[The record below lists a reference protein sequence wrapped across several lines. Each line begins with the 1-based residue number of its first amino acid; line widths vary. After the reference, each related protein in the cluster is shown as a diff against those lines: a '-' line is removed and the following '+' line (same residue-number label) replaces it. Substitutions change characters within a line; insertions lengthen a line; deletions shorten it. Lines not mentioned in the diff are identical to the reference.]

1 MLSHLNGL
9 VDSKNFNPNFC
20 VLDVNGIG
28 FTVFVSQRSWQTLN
42 PKETAKLYTSL
53 SISQDNV
60 KIYGFSE
67 QWELKLF
74 EMLNSVKGIGA
85 KSSLALLDSLGPQRI
100 LEAIK
105 KESAELLATAPGVG
119 KKTAERIIF
128 ELKPKFQELQLVC
141 GSTAFGDSENAD
153 LSAFSEVASILQSL
167 GYNQFEIDKSL
178 KANKDLIESNTQD
191 MLKACLTWL
200 NSN

>member
-1 MLSHLNGL
+1 MLSHLNGI

-20 VLDVNGIG
+20 VVDVNGIG
-28 FTVFVSQRSWQTLN
+28 FTVFVSHKAWQDLKVN
-42 PKETAKLYTSL
+42 EAAKLYTSL
-53 SISQDNV
+53 SISQENV
-60 KIYGFSE
+60 KIYGFAQ

-85 KSSLALLDSLGPQRI
+85 KSALAILDSVGPQRI
-100 LEAIK
+100 LEAVQ
-105 KESAELLATAPGVG
+105 KESAEILASAPGVG

-128 ELKPKFQELQLVC
+128 ELKPKVRELQMIC
-141 GSTAFGDSENAD
+141 GNTSDDASGGSD
-153 LSAFSEVASILQSL
+153 LSGFSEVMSILESL
-167 GYNQFEIDKSL
+167 GYNQFEIDKAL
-178 KANKDLIESNTQD
+178 KANKKDAESNTQD